1 MCIGNTTSPAA
12 TNTTNVRYG
21 TWGDPDD
28 WDRPEVI
35 PPGPMQMEKQ
45 GKWAGQRDA
54 QKESLKAKAKPK
66 SQSSKTSGG
75 TY

>member
-12 TNTTNVRYG
+12 NNTTNVS
-21 TWGDPDD
+21 WGDA
-28 WDRPEVI
+28 WERPEVI
-35 PPGPMQMEKQ
+35 PPGPQVQDQASTPK
-45 GKWAGQRDA
+45 KKDT
-54 QKESLKAKAKPK
+54 LKTKPK

>member
-12 TNTTNVRYG
+12 NNTTNVRYG
-21 TWGDPDD
+21 GWGNPDE
-28 WDRPEVI
+28 WERPEVI
-35 PPGPMQMEKQ
+35 DPQSAGSEFGAARKQ
-45 GKWAGQRDA
+45 AGKRQA
-54 QKESLKAKAKPK
+54 LKTPAK

>member
-21 TWGDPDD
+21 WNNTDD
-28 WDRPEVI
+28 WERPEVI
-35 PPGPMQMEKQ
+35 PPQVSDPDQPVT
-45 GKWAGQRDA
+45 
-54 QKESLKAKAKPK
+54 QKKSSLKAKAKAKPK

>member
-12 TNTTNVRYG
+12 NNTTNVRYG
-21 TWGDPDD
+21 SWGNPDE
-28 WDRPEVI
+28 WETPQVI
-35 PPGPMQMEKQ
+35 TPQVKDQ
-45 GKWAGQRDA
+45 GGAT
-54 QKESLKAKAKPK
+54 QKKSSLKAKPK

>member
-12 TNTTNVRYG
+12 NNTTNVRYG
-21 TWGDPDD
+21 AWGNPDE
-28 WDRPEVI
+28 WERPEVI
-35 PPGPMQMEKQ
+35 GPQVSDPDQ
-45 GKWAGQRDA
+45 PVT
-54 QKESLKAKAKPK
+54 QKKSSLKAKPK

>member
-12 TNTTNVRYG
+12 NNTTNVRYG
-21 TWGDPDD
+21 GWGNPDE
-28 WDRPEVI
+28 WERPEVI
-35 PPGPMQMEKQ
+35 SPQVQDQASTPK
-45 GKWAGQRDA
+45 KKDT
-54 QKESLKAKAKPK
+54 LKTKPK

>member
-12 TNTTNVRYG
+12 NNTTNVRYG
-21 TWGDPDD
+21 WGDPNE
-28 WDRPEVI
+28 WERPEVI
-35 PPGPMQMEKQ
+35 TPGPQVQDQ
-45 GKWAGQRDA
+45 GGAT
-54 QKESLKAKAKPK
+54 QKKSSLKAKPK

>member
-12 TNTTNVRYG
+12 NNTTNVRYG
-21 TWGDPDD
+21 AWGDPDE
-28 WDRPEVI
+28 WERPEVI
-35 PPGPMQMEKQ
+35 SPQVKDQ
-45 GKWAGQRDA
+45 GGAT
-54 QKESLKAKAKPK
+54 QKKSSLKAKPK

>member
-12 TNTTNVRYG
+12 TNTTNVSYLR
-21 TWGDPDD
+21 PDE
-28 WDRPEVI
+28 WETPEVI
-35 PPGPMQMEKQ
+35 TPSGAPEVSDTGT
-45 GKWAGQRDA
+45 AT
-54 QKESLKAKAKPK
+54 QKKSSLKAKAKPK

>member
-12 TNTTNVRYG
+12 NNTTNVRYG
-21 TWGDPDD
+21 AWGNPDD
-28 WDRPEVI
+28 WERPEVI
-35 PPGPMQMEKQ
+35 GPQVQDQ
-45 GKWAGQRDA
+45 GGAP
-54 QKESLKAKAKPK
+54 QKKSSLKAKPK

>member
-12 TNTTNVRYG
+12 NNTTNVRYG
-21 TWGDPDD
+21 QWGNPDE
-28 WDRPEVI
+28 WERPEVI
-35 PPGPMQMEKQ
+35 TPGPQVQDQ
-45 GKWAGQRDA
+45 GGAT
-54 QKESLKAKAKPK
+54 QKKSSLKAKPK

>member
-12 TNTTNVRYG
+12 NNTTNVRYG
-21 TWGDPDD
+21 AWGNPDE
-28 WDRPEVI
+28 WERPEVI
-35 PPGPMQMEKQ
+35 APVQNK
-45 GKWAGQRDA
+45 D
-54 QKESLKAKAKPK
+54 SLKTSGKKTSPRAPGNR

>member
-12 TNTTNVRYG
+12 NNTTNVRYG
-21 TWGDPDD
+21 AWGDPDD
-28 WDRPEVI
+28 WERPEVI
-35 PPGPMQMEKQ
+35 SPQVKDRSTQPVKN
-45 GKWAGQRDA
+45 K
-54 QKESLKAKAKPK
+54 LKTPSK

>member
-12 TNTTNVRYG
+12 TNTTNVSYMR
-21 TWGDPDD
+21 PDE
-28 WDRPEVI
+28 WETPEIITPFGAPEVSDT
-35 PPGPMQMEKQ
+35 GT
-45 GKWAGQRDA
+45 AT
-54 QKESLKAKAKPK
+54 QKKSSLKAKAKPK